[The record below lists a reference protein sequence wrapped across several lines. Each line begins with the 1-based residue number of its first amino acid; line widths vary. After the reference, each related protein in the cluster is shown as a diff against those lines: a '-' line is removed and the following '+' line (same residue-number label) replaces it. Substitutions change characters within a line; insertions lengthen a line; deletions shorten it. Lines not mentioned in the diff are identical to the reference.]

1 MFLISLCFKTNAI
14 RFQTSISTWKY
25 VQTVYILLHQKIV
38 KWFSLSWKL
47 HFHSI
52 QNVEKS
58 YYPNEQ
64 YALKVPFIVVIYLN
78 PLTEINGK
86 CIFFFLQIFFMQGKL
101 KRENLLKAYCTTTA
115 L

>member
-1 MFLISLCFKTNAI
+1 MKTCTNSLYLIVWN
-14 RFQTSISTWKY
+14 
-25 VQTVYILLHQKIV
+25 IV

-86 CIFFFLQIFFMQGKL
+86 CIFFFFTNLFHATKI